1 MGVFTAH
8 KITETSF
15 ATANQVVTLTRV
27 TNERV
32 VYLGR
37 LFVGQFSLVRVLR
50 TNLCLYTVHRIDVKN
65 VQVKIKKTLKRKN
78 VTKIFKKRDKN
89 KNVCERNKKRYLILV

>member
-15 ATANQVVTLTRV
+15 AAANQVVTLTRV

-37 LFVGQFSLVRVLR
+37 LVVGQFSLVRVLR

-65 VQVKIKKTLKRKN
+65 VQVKIKKTLK
-78 VTKIFKKRDKN
+78 T
-89 KNVCERNKKRYLILV
+89 

>member
-15 ATANQVVTLTRV
+15 AAANQVVTLTRV

-37 LFVGQFSLVRVLR
+37 LVVGQFSLVRVLR

-65 VQVKIKKTLKRKN
+65 VQVKIKKNVKNLKN
-78 VTKIFKKRDKN
+78 VTKILKN
-89 KNVCERNKKRYLILV
+89 ATKIKTFVNVIKNVTSS